1 MILLNYIS
9 NNRKGIII
17 MNDFNKTM
25 IKVIIII
32 CMVFIA
38 YISFQSGYI
47 LGYHNASN
55 KQDSKQAISNIKYGD
70 YAVNGVLEYD
80 KIPVLIVNEYNIE
93 YVTNSLKY
101 GGIDYNG
108 SWYMFRN
115 LNQLDKCKGVKLGSV
130 LHFMEYDNIVLF
142 KNVNCIPSNQKL
154 KEIRE

>member
-1 MILLNYIS
+1 MILLEYS
-9 NNRKGIII
+9 NNNRTGLKI
-17 MNDFNKTM
+17 MKDFNTIM

-32 CMVFIA
+32 CMVFIG
-38 YISFQSGYI
+38 YISFKSGYI

-55 KQDSKQAISNIKYGD
+55 KQDNKQAISNIKYGD
-70 YAVNGVLEYD
+70 YAVNGYLEYD

-93 YVTNSLKY
+93 YVKNSLKY

-115 LNQLDKCKGVKLGSV
+115 LNKLDKCKGVKLGSV

-142 KNVNCIPSNQKL
+142 KNVNCIPHNQQL